1 LQSINDKQS
10 KREKIKTF
18 SNSRTY
24 LKILVKSIQ
33 TTNKTNKMKKIFS
46 SRSAVCHKF
55 NEQSQSEGRAGNI
68 FFDTDTIYSYGY
80 HYVLGQFISPEII
93 IINNTGYSNTTSKH
107 IGILKSATRD
117 KTQVFTMRAEP
128 KRVAEQIRHNFAKLA
143 HARKPQIYI
152 SEIINLYE
160 GFVNSCKVLKEN
172 RFNSSFSVEA
182 LDETSEHVKEIR
194 DIYEGLNTIEQAE
207 QLTQIKETDKRLR
220 KERAEREQ
228 AKKAERIEKF
238 YNYETNYIGGLDFD
252 LLRVSKCGAFV
263 ETSQRVD
270 IPIKEAQRYYKLLK
284 SGANMRGEKI
294 AQYITKSFSE
304 ALNIG
309 CHRIEKQEAERIG
322 ELILNS

>member
-1 LQSINDKQS
+1 MK
-10 KREKIKTF
+10 KA
-18 SNSRTY
+18 NSFTTCS
-24 LKILVKSIQ
+24 LILVKSIQ
-33 TTNKTNKMKKIFS
+33 TTNKTNKMKKVFS

-80 HYVLGQFISPEII
+80 HYVLGQFVSPEII
-93 IINNTGYSNTTSKH
+93 IINNTGYSISTSKH
-107 IGILKSATRD
+107 IGILSSATRD
-117 KTQVFTMRAEP
+117 KTQIFTMQAEP
-128 KRVAEQIRHNFAKLA
+128 KRVSEQINKAFANLA
-143 HARKPQIYI
+143 NARKPQIYI

-160 GFVNSCKVLKEN
+160 AFKKSCELLGGVLKEN
-172 RFNSSFSVEA
+172 SFNGSYSVSPI
-182 LDETSEHVKEIR
+182 DEPNEYINQIEQ
-194 DIYEGLNTIEQAE
+194 IYKGLNTDEQAE
-207 QLTQIKETDKRLR
+207 QLSQIKETDKRLR

-263 ETSQRVD
+263 ETSQRVE
-270 IPIKEAQRYYKLLK
+270 IPMQEAQRYYKILK

-322 ELILNS
+322 ELILNI

>member
-1 LQSINDKQS
+1 MKQA
-10 KREKIKTF
+10 
-18 SNSRTY
+18 NSFTTCS
-24 LKILVKSIQ
+24 LILAKSIQ
-33 TTNKTNKMKKIFS
+33 TTNKTNKMKKVFS

-55 NEQSQSEGRAGNI
+55 NEQSQSEGRAGSI
-68 FFDTDTIYSYGY
+68 FFYSDIIYSYGP

-93 IINNTGYSNTTSKH
+93 IINDTGYSNTTSKH
-107 IGILKSATRD
+107 IGILTSATRN
-117 KTQVFTMRAEP
+117 KTQIFTMRAEP
-128 KRVAEQIRHNFAKLA
+128 KRVAEQMYNALAKLA
-143 HARKPQIYI
+143 HARKPEIYI

-160 GFVNSCKVLKEN
+160 GFVKSCKLLGGVLKEN
-172 RFNSSFSVEA
+172 SFNGSYSVSPI
-182 LDETSEHVKEIR
+182 DEPNEYINQIEQ
-194 DIYEGLNTIEQAE
+194 IYKGLNTSEQAE
-207 QLTQIKETDKRLR
+207 QLAEIKANDIRQR
-220 KERAEREQ
+220 KERAEKEQ

-263 ETSQRVD
+263 ETSQRVE

-309 CHRIEKQEAERIG
+309 CHRIENKRPS
-322 ELILNS
+322 ELEN

>member
-1 LQSINDKQS
+1 
-10 KREKIKTF
+10 
-18 SNSRTY
+18 
-24 LKILVKSIQ
+24 
-33 TTNKTNKMKKIFS
+33 MKKIFS
-46 SRSAVCHKF
+46 NHSFVCHKF
-55 NEQSQSEGRAGNI
+55 NEQSQNEGRAGNI

-93 IINNTGYSNTTSKH
+93 VINDTGYSNTTSKH
-107 IGILKSATRD
+107 IGILRSATRD

-152 SEIINLYE
+152 SEIISLYE
-160 GFVNSCKVLKEN
+160 AFKDSCKLLGGVLKEN
-172 RFNSSFSVEA
+172 RLNGAYSVSPI
-182 LDETSEHVKEIR
+182 DEPNEYINQIEQ
-194 DIYEGLNTIEQAE
+194 IYKGLNTDEQAE
-207 QLTQIKETDKRLR
+207 QLAEIKANDIWQR
-220 KERAEREQ
+220 KERAEKEQ
-228 AKKAERIEKF
+228 AKKAEQKQRF
-238 YNYETNYIGGLDFD
+238 YDYETNYISGLDFD

-263 ETSQRVD
+263 ETSQRVE

-304 ALNIG
+304 ALSIG

-322 ELILNS
+322 ELILNF

>member
-1 LQSINDKQS
+1 
-10 KREKIKTF
+10 
-18 SNSRTY
+18 
-24 LKILVKSIQ
+24 
-33 TTNKTNKMKKIFS
+33 MKKIFS
-46 SRSAVCHKF
+46 SNSAVCHKF

-80 HYVLGQFISPEII
+80 HYVLGQFITPEII
-93 IINNTGYSNTTSKH
+93 VINTTGYSVSTRKH
-107 IGILKSATRD
+107 MSILMSATRD
-117 KTQVFTMRAEP
+117 KTQIFTMRAEP
-128 KRVAEQIRHNFAKLA
+128 KRVAEQMNTALSKLA
-143 HARKPQIYI
+143 NARIPEKYRAEI
-152 SEIINLYE
+152 SYLYE
-160 GFVNSCKVLKEN
+160 AFKDSCKLLNGVLKEN
-172 RFNSSFSVEA
+172 RFNGAYSVSPVNEA
-182 LDETSEHVKEIR
+182 NEYINQIEQ
-194 DIYEGLNTIEQAE
+194 IYKGLNTDEQAE
-207 QLTQIKETDKRLR
+207 QLAQIKETDKRLR

-263 ETSQRVD
+263 ETSQRVE
-270 IPIKEAQRYYKLLK
+270 IPMKEAQRYYKILK

-322 ELILNS
+322 ELILNF